1 MNTVGFTPSYTTNI
15 RNNSMNKN
23 SLNFKGAIGEKFVK
37 EMASGEHVEPAK
49 VMEAVKGTFGPKSE
63 KVADV
68 VESFTSKISALMY
81 ENKNL
86 KHTVDM
92 QSDKIADFPHEKEH
106 AMETV
111 RNEMIESFQQV
122 LKGKDA
128 KIAEKDA
135 QIEQLKKYEN
145 MAKVKSVDD
154 IDVVMPD
161 DAIKTVQDMVEHRV
175 EARESMFNYLM
186 TGKGQE
192 KALEQI
198 ERNNIMMKAS
208 KEGSTGIDD
217 VQKACHEASLA
228 DENYTLDA
236 NYTILMMEQALKGNP
251 KGKYLESA
259 PIAKQVKEN
268 AMALLSPIIE
278 NGVGSSSLKTYEHQ
292 VDKTL
297 QEVKDYH
304 RLFPKNLERFKKDF
318 NESGLIERGYKLETE
333 EVPYSTRLSKVVRYD
348 EEGKQDWFTTFE
360 QIASRQIW

>member
-135 QIEQLKKYEN
+135 QIEHLKKYES

-161 DAIKTVQDMVEHRV
+161 DA
-175 EARESMFNYLM
+175 
-186 TGKGQE
+186 
-192 KALEQI
+192 
-198 ERNNIMMKAS
+198 NNIMMKAS

-318 NESGLIERGYKLETE
+318 NESGLLERGYKLETE

>member
-1 MNTVGFTPSYTTNI
+1 MNTIGFTPSYTTNI
-15 RNNSMNKN
+15 RNNSMNNKGV
-23 SLNFKGAIGEKFVK
+23 NFKGAIGEKFVK

-68 VESFTSKISALMY
+68 VEYFTSKISALMY
-81 ENKNL
+81 ENKDL

-92 QSDKIADFPHEKEH
+92 QSDRIADFPSEKEK

-111 RNEMIESFQQV
+111 RDEMRESFQQV
-122 LKGKDA
+122 LKNKDS

-135 QIEQLKKYEN
+135 QIEQLKKYES

-154 IDVVMPD
+154 LDAVMPE
-161 DAIKTVQDMVEHRV
+161 DAIKTVQDMLEHRA

-198 ERNNIMMKAS
+198 ERNNTMMKAS
-208 KEGSTGIDD
+208 KEGVTGIDD
-217 VQKACHEASLA
+217 VKKACREACLG
-228 DENYTLDA
+228 DENYTIDA
-236 NYTILMMEQALKGNP
+236 NYTLNMMDQALKGNP

-268 AMALLSPIIE
+268 AMALLSPIVE
-278 NGVGSSSLKTYEHQ
+278 NGVGASSLKTYEREL
-292 VDKTL
+292 DKTL
-297 QEVKDYH
+297 QDVKDYH
-304 RLFPKNLERFKKDF
+304 RAFPKELERFKKEF
-318 NESGLIERGYKLETE
+318 NESGLPERGYKIETE

-348 EEGKQDWFTTFE
+348 EEGKQDWFTSFD
-360 QIASRQIW
+360 QIASRQLW